1 MTRDSERVA
10 RLLDQIRSRVG
21 RLERSVAHD
30 ESIPNILGVTE
41 DRADATETTSES
53 VGDAGTFTW
62 DQDNWDQE
70 QWQ

>member
-1 MTRDSERVA
+1 VSRDSERVA

-41 DRADATETTSES
+41 DRADGTETTSTT
-53 VGDAGTFTW
+53 VGDAGAARY
-62 DQDNWDQE
+62 DQDAYDNAKYQ
-70 QWQ
+70 